1 VLHGRESERAR
12 LAALI
17 DDARHGRA
25 GAIVIHGEAGV
36 GKSALLDDLVAGA
49 VDTCVLRTQGLE
61 SESPLA
67 FAALHRLLR
76 PFLALLDRLAVPQ
89 ARALRVAFGQQDG
102 PAVDPF
108 LIAVATLSAL
118 TEAAEDSPVLCVVDD
133 AHWLDDASANVLL
146 FAARRVEADRVA
158 MVFSARDGDLRT
170 FRHDGVPALLIGGLE
185 EPAARALLAERASE
199 PLPDEVCQRLLAQAG
214 GNPLALVELPTVL
227 TPAQLL
233 GTTPLPARLPLT
245 TGMERVF
252 LQRCRRLPD
261 AVQTLLLVAAAD
273 DSGQLA
279 TVRHAAAVLGVGARA
294 VQEAERS
301 GLLLTDGDSVRVRH
315 PLVRSAVYQAAT
327 GLERREAHR
336 ALAEAL
342 SGVDDADRQAW
353 HRAAAAEGPDE
364 GVVAALE
371 RAAVRAERG
380 GGHVA
385 AAAAYERAAELSAGE
400 QARAEHVFGAARNA
414 WAAGQ
419 TIRASALAAQARDHA
434 DDRVL
439 RADIDR
445 LRGRIAFNVGSAVE
459 AHRILMQA
467 ARAVAVDAPDR
478 ALQMAVVATVLAV
491 YGGDSG
497 TTLEHTLIDAEAA
510 PDDPARIRC
519 LKQLLVGVT
528 AAGRGDW
535 VTAAEPLRDA
545 QQSGVQVD
553 DPDVLANLGVAA
565 LHHGDDEAAYRCFSA
580 MLSQGR
586 ERGAGMLVLYTLPR
600 LVFSQMLAGN
610 WAAGGSSAADAVA
623 LSISAGQPA
632 MTATPLALLTLLAA
646 RQGKSDYDELLTR
659 VEGVAATH
667 QLGILADPVHDVI
680 RWAKGARAAHDGDT
694 SAALHHLSSM
704 RVPAIRRMAAVDRID
719 AAVRADDHPW
729 AVKWLEELDTFA
741 KGAHWP
747 WALAVADHGRALL
760 ADAAQAP
767 VLFESSLAHHAGSGR
782 PYERAR
788 THLAYGEFLR
798 RAQRRVDARSHL
810 RLALEIFQDLHAEPF
825 VTRAAQELRASGET
839 ARKRDPSTLTTFTP
853 MELQVAQLV
862 RQGLS
867 NKEIAA
873 QCWVSPRTVAFHLRN
888 CFTKAGVTSRG
899 ELAQVDFS

>member
-12 LAALI
+12 LAALL
-17 DDARHGRA
+17 DQATQGRA
-25 GAIVIHGEAGV
+25 GAIVVHGEAGV
-36 GKSALLDDLVAGA
+36 GKSALLDDLITGA
-49 VDTCVLRTQGLE
+49 VDTRVLRTQGLE

-76 PFLALLDRLAVPQ
+76 PILASLDRLAVPQ

-118 TEAAEDSPVLCVVDD
+118 TEAAEQSPVLCVVDD
-133 AHWLDDASANVLL
+133 AHWLDDASANALL

-158 MVFSARDGDLRT
+158 LVFSARDGDLRT
-170 FRHDGVPALLIGGLE
+170 FRHDGVPALQIGGLD

-199 PLPDEVCQRLLAQAG
+199 PLPDEVCRRLLAQAD
-214 GNPLALVELPTVL
+214 GNPLALVELPSGL
-227 TPAQLL
+227 NDAQLA
-233 GTTPLPARLPLT
+233 GTAPLPSQLPLT
-245 TGMERVF
+245 ADVERVF
-252 LQRCRRLPD
+252 LDRCRRLPER
-261 AVQTLLLVAAAD
+261 AQTLLLVAAAD
-273 DSGQLA
+273 DSGRLA
-279 TVRHAAAVLGVGARA
+279 TVRRAAAVLGVGGGA

-315 PLVRSAVYQAAT
+315 PLVRSAIYQAAT

-342 SGVDDADRQAW
+342 GDADDADRQAW

-364 GVVAALE
+364 SVVAALE

-385 AAAAYERAAELSAGE
+385 AAAAYERAAQLSAGE
-400 QARAEHVFGAARNA
+400 QARAAHVFGAARNA

-419 TIRASALAAQARDHA
+419 TSRASALAAQAREHA

-445 LRGRIAFNVGSAVE
+445 LRGRIATNIGSAVE

-467 ARAVAVDAPDR
+467 ARAVAADAPDR

-497 TTLEHTLIDAEAA
+497 TTLEHMLIDTHASS
-510 PDDPARIRC
+510 DDPARIRC

-535 VTAAEPLRDA
+535 AAAAEPLRDA
-545 QQSGVQVD
+545 QQAGIHID
-553 DPDVLANLGVAA
+553 DSDVLSNLGVTA
-565 LHHGDDEAAYRCFSA
+565 LHHGDDEAAYRCFSV

-586 ERGAGMLVLYTLPR
+586 EQGAGMVVLYTLPR

-610 WAAGGSSAADAVA
+610 WAAGGSSAAEAIA
-623 LSISAGQPA
+623 LSAGAAQPA
-632 MTATPLALLTLLAA
+632 MTATPLALLALFAA
-646 RQGKSDYDELLTR
+646 RQGKPDYDELLAR
-659 VEGVAATH
+659 VEGVATTH

-680 RWAKGARAAHDGDT
+680 RWAKGTRAAHDGDT
-694 SAALHHLSSM
+694 SAAFHHLSSM

-719 AAVRADDHPW
+719 SAVRADDHHW
-729 AVKWLEELDTFA
+729 AATCLKELATFA
-741 KGAHWP
+741 EGTQWP
-747 WALAVADHGRALL
+747 WALAVADHSRALL
-760 ADAAQAP
+760 ADTAHAP
-767 VLFESSLAHHAGSGR
+767 ALFESSLAHHADSGR
-782 PYERAR
+782 AYERAR

-798 RAQRRVDARSHL
+798 RAQRRVDARGHL
-810 RLALEIFQDLHAEPF
+810 RLALETFQDLRAEPF
-825 VTRAAQELRASGET
+825 VVRASQELRASGET
-839 ARKRDPSTLTTFTP
+839 ARKRDPSTLTIFTP

-873 QCWVSPRTVAFHLRN
+873 QCWISPRTVAFHLRS
-888 CFTKAGVTSRG
+888 CFAKAGVTSRG
-899 ELAQVDFS
+899 ELAQIDFS